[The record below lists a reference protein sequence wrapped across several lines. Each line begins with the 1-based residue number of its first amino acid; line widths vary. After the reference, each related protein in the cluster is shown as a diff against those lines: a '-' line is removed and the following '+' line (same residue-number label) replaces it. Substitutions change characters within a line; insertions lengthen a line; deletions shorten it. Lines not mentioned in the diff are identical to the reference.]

1 MLTKQLPV
9 ATFGKYSV
17 GLGLT
22 GFDNT
27 EREEDRD
34 QSNISSGKLQQYILI

>member
-9 ATFGKYSV
+9 VVFRKHSAA
-17 GLGLT
+17 LGLT

-34 QSNISSGKLQQYILI
+34 QSAILSEKQ